1 MWCDRRSSTYMTM
14 DGRRMEAAAF
24 VSRWLSTIG
33 VVWQRS
39 VARQARAWRPVGG
52 IAIERGY
59 FTSYFVIVTC
69 LIASIILSFI
79 FWLMNITLI
88 VARRGER
95 FGHRLRE
102 A

>member
-1 MWCDRRSSTYMTM
+1 
-14 DGRRMEAAAF
+14 MEAAAF
-24 VSRWLSTIG
+24 VSRWLITIG
-33 VVWQRS
+33 VVCSDRWLGKLGLGGPS
-39 VARQARAWRPVGG
+39 GG

-59 FTSYFVIVTC
+59 FISYFAIMTC

-79 FWLMNITLI
+79 FWLMNLTLI